1 LFKKAVICFT
11 VFCRTI
17 CFAKILDRENIMT
30 ALAKKVLEMKDALKA
45 KLLEVGSEESASSED
60 APDSGAE

>member
-1 LFKKAVICFT
+1 
-11 VFCRTI
+11 
-17 CFAKILDRENIMT
+17 MT